1 MILVRGSYYLLV
13 FFVQSCLQFYDLLK
27 HAQHINVLF
36 TMLVSF
42 GFTGIGQWPVDMKS
56 VG

>member
-1 MILVRGSYYLLV
+1 MILVRGSDYLLV

-56 VG
+56 VD